1 MLFSSLRPLTYLAA
15 ICFIFTWWTLAFSS
29 LQHAPAQ
36 TNTPVCTPL
45 EPHQA
50 VTPCPLQPFMRD
62 EWHKGL
68 TGDVPTMM
76 KLLAEWQVETEL
88 LTAKGCIK
96 TALFSPSLFL
106 RAQELARLV
115 LARERGWHEAPP
127 PYAWQT
133 DDGGALLSLSA
144 PPSRFLPQTE
154 LSAAIL
160 LTLCP
165 SRHIVA
171 LPARMREL
179 PLFPPEML
187 ARVPFNID
195 RYNSESLC
203 ALKPDVAFIAHYTQP
218 STVQTLQQQQ
228 ITPFLITRLN
238 SLDEI
243 LQSISKI
250 GQVVGEVEKS
260 ELLVLFVQ
268 AGIAALEQRLMA
280 CAPLLPAEHYPLYLE
295 AFATLSA
302 PTKRSL
308 SGQLAL
314 HLHLN
319 EALDEETGN
328 AWSIPLNQER
338 LHNLKPTWI
347 VFSLRDCKKNLPLLL
362 EHPLLK
368 DTPAAAS
375 KQIFAVEEAFQT
387 SPTHFLLL
395 AYYDLVALIL
405 PKGLLV

>member
-15 ICFIFTWWTLAFSS
+15 VGFIFTWWTLAFSS
-29 LQHAPAQ
+29 WQHAPVKVDIPAD
-36 TNTPVCTPL
+36 TAL
-45 EPHQA
+45 ERYQD
-50 VTPCPLQPFMRD
+50 VTPCPLHPFMRD
-62 EWHKGL
+62 EWHKAL

-76 KLLAEWQVETEL
+76 KLLAEWQVEAEL
-88 LTAKGCIK
+88 LQDKGIIK
-96 TALFSPSLFL
+96 TASFSPSLFL
-106 RAQELARLV
+106 RAQELARRV
-115 LARERGWHEAPP
+115 LARERGWHEAHP

-133 DDGGALLSLSA
+133 DDGGAQLSLPA

-160 LTLCP
+160 LTLCH
-165 SRHIVA
+165 SKLVA

-187 ARVPFNID
+187 ARVPFDID

-218 STVQTLQQQQ
+218 STVQTLRQQQ

-238 SLDEI
+238 SLEEI
-243 LQSISKI
+243 LQSIYKI
-250 GQVVGEVEKS
+250 GQVVGEIEKA
-260 ELLVLFVQ
+260 ELLALFVQ
-268 AGIAALEQRLMA
+268 AGVAALEQRLMA
-280 CAPLLPAEHYPLYLE
+280 CAPALPTEHHPLYLE

-314 HLHLN
+314 RLHLN

-368 DTPAAAS
+368 ETPAATL

-405 PKGLLV
+405 PKGLLI